1 MENVRVDSLLG
12 NKKVIVGNPY
22 SDIVLETLGKVY
34 IKSGRNCKL
43 LDDVIK
49 ELATITEE
57 PQEEI
62 YAKTIIVNSIDEL
75 ESLDYPGDGYLI
87 YNSLNKSLYISYEDK
102 YIALIESVTDT
113 SESYV
118 KKTGDSMSGQLEIT
132 VDSFPPL
139 IVHSKN
145 L

>member
-49 ELATITEE
+49 ELATITEK
-57 PQEEI
+57 PQEEV
-62 YAKTIIVNSIDEL
+62 YAKTIIVNSVDEL

-102 YIALIESVTDT
+102 YIA
-113 SESYV
+113 
-118 KKTGDSMSGQLEIT
+118 
-132 VDSFPPL
+132 
-139 IVHSKN
+139 
-145 L
+145 